1 MCISQ
6 FTQIP
11 VNVGFCRGGPRRA
24 CVRVC
29 GVCACVR
36 VCVRVCTRLSGEI
49 AVWCVTPDY
58 GYTFPSFSPCALQI
72 NVMQA
77 LVWAPDRQTS
87 AEGFGGWWQRRDLW
101 WRPPF
106 CHCRLAQI
114 TPQRHLLTLYAN
126 ETERGSNEKRLM
138 GFLKKRREKKKKSKR
153 EKRNRKGTERICVKK
168 SDMKQPIWMC
178 LTERNKRKRT
188 KTQMCVNIGSVREV
202 KNE

>member
-1 MCISQ
+1 MS
-6 FTQIP
+6 
-11 VNVGFCRGGPRRA
+11 VSVAVVHAARVYV
-24 CVRVC
+24 CV
-29 GVCACVR
+29 VCAR

-114 TPQRHLLTLYAN
+114 TPSAIFLLCMLMKQR
-126 ETERGSNEKRLM
+126 EGVMRKDWWDFFKKEE
-138 GFLKKRREKKKKSKR
+138 KKRRRVR
-153 EKRNRKGTERICVKK
+153 EKRETGKAQKEYVWKRATWNNPFECVWQSEIREREQKHKCV
-168 SDMKQPIWMC
+168 W
-178 LTERNKRKRT
+178 T
-188 KTQMCVNIGSVREV
+188 
-202 KNE
+202 